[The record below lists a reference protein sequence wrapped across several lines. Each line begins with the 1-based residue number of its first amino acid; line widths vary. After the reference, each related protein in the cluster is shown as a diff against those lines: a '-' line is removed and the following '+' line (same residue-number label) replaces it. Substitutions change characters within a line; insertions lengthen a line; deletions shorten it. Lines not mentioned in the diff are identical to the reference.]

1 MREIFF
7 SFLPMQQ
14 IIFSKFHPSPGDPL
28 TIPWLPYKIPPLRA
42 YILGPG
48 LVQIEDTVYDL
59 PARTAEHGRPI
70 PEKPEFILAVK
81 ENSEKAARAAMEA
94 HYRIVF
100 N

>member
-1 MREIFF
+1 
-7 SFLPMQQ
+7 MQDL
-14 IIFSKFHPSPGDPL
+14 ISSGFHHSPGDPL
-28 TIPWLPYKIPPLRA
+28 SIPWLPYKIPPLRA

-59 PARTAEHGRPI
+59 PAGTAVHGHPI
-70 PEKPEFILAVK
+70 PEKPEFVLAVK